1 MAVVGLPIFF
11 DNPRIYEWKLLYP
24 VSFRVLDMWSACF
37 TSLLSSKE
45 SKWIQYLSIFA
56 SISILIGK
64 LPISER
70 QPMLVAF
77 LYWYSKKSFTK
88 CKYVFSILWFFFMF
102 SLREYYVEWTIKRV
116 GLLFYPI
123 FKPSEVHRSNHPPP
137 LPPTRQLLEHNFL
150 RLVFLLLFLAKY
162 IKNVL
167 RMKEWSALGWIRSY
181 QKQYNCLH
189 WVL

>member
-1 MAVVGLPIFF
+1 MFSVYCSCLTPWLILKLNGDNMAVVGLPIFF

-88 CKYVFSILWFFFMF
+88 CKYVFSILWFFFLCFLYGSIMLNERLKESVF
-102 SLREYYVEWTIKRV
+102 YFTPFLSLARCTGAIT
-116 GLLFYPI
+116 
-123 FKPSEVHRSNHPPP
+123 P
-137 LPPTRQLLEHNFL
+137 LPSPQPANFWNII
-150 RLVFLLLFLAKY
+150 F
-162 IKNVL
+162 
-167 RMKEWSALGWIRSY
+167 
-181 QKQYNCLH
+181 
-189 WVL
+189 